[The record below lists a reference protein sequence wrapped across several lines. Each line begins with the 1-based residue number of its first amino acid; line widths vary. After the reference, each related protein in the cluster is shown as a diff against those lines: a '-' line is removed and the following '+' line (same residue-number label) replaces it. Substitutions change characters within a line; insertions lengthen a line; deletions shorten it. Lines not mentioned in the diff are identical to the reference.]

1 MPDFIVFLSD
11 LSWLVALVVVLGV
24 VFVIL
29 ELVTPNFG
37 FIGGIGVV
45 LLIVGIG
52 ATSQIVSLP
61 ALLGIIAIILII
73 IAGVLIF
80 TYRSAT
86 RGGISRT
93 LVLKTTEDKD
103 KGYVGVKESKEMIGQ
118 EGVAITQLRPTGTG
132 EFAGIR
138 IDVVTEGDFIA
149 KDTKIK
155 ITDVKGYRTIVTR
168 LDI

>member
-1 MPDFIVFLSD
+1 M
-11 LSWLVALVVVLGV
+11 
-24 VFVIL
+24 
-29 ELVTPNFG
+29 
-37 FIGGIGVV
+37 
-45 LLIVGIG
+45 
-52 ATSQIVSLP
+52 
-61 ALLGIIAIILII
+61 
-73 IAGVLIF
+73 
-80 TYRSAT
+80 
-86 RGGISRT
+86 
-93 LVLKTTEDKD
+93 
-103 KGYVGVKESKEMIGQ
+103 GVKESKEMIGQ